1 MDFTLD
7 DTQRQLQ
14 TTMRRFVDNE
24 VIPVAGE
31 YEHADAYP
39 DPMVRQ
45 MAEMG
50 LFGCILPTEYGGGG
64 LDYVSYAVIC
74 EELSRGWMSLAG
86 ILNSH
91 LMMALMTCWYGTEA
105 QKQAYVPAFA
115 TGERRGGLML
125 TEANAGSDAAA
136 MQTTAIRQGDVYVVN
151 GSKMFITNAERG
163 NTFMLLAKT
172 DPTRQPQH
180 RGISAFL
187 LDKSRPGFR
196 VGRRIRKLGY
206 KGLRTCEVILEDC
219 EIPRDCLIGE
229 EGHGFRYVLSALEVG
244 RINIAARGVGM
255 ARAAFEDS
263 IRYAQQREQFGQP
276 IANFQ
281 AIQFK
286 LADMAT
292 AIEAARLL
300 TFQAAAKKD
309 RGERCDLEA
318 GMAKLFASEMCEKA
332 ASEGIQIHGGYGY
345 TEEFAV
351 ERYYRDAKLL
361 TVGEGTSEI
370 QRQVIA
376 RRLLELY
383 AI

>member
-1 MDFTLD
+1 MDFTLNES
-7 DTQRQLQ
+7 QQQLQ
-14 TTMRRFVDNE
+14 DTMRRFVERE
-24 VIPVAGE
+24 VIPVASD

-39 DPMVRQ
+39 DPIVKQ

-50 LFGCILPTEYGGGG
+50 LFGCILPEAYGGQGV
-64 LDYVSYAVIC
+64 DYISYAIIC

-91 LMMALMTCWYGTEA
+91 LMMGLMTCWYGSED
-105 QKQAYVPAFA
+105 QKRTYVPAFA
-115 TGERRGGLML
+115 RGERRGGLML

-136 MQTTAIRQGDVYVVN
+136 MRTTAVLEGDTYVVN

-172 DPTRQPQH
+172 DTAIQPPH

-187 LDKSRPGFR
+187 LDKSRSGFH
-196 VGRRIRKLGY
+196 VGRQIKKLGY
-206 KGLRTCEVILEDC
+206 KGLRTCEVVLEDC
-219 EIPRDCLIGE
+219 RLPRDCLIGE
-229 EGHGFRYVLSALEVG
+229 EGKGFNYVMSALEVG

-281 AIQFK
+281 AIQIK

-292 AIEAARLL
+292 QIEAARLL
-300 TFQAAAKKD
+300 TYQAAAKKN

-318 GMAKLFASEMCEKA
+318 GMAKLFASEICEKA

-345 TEEFAV
+345 TEDFAV

-361 TVGEGTSEI
+361 SVGEGTNEI
-370 QRQVIA
+370 QRMVIA

-383 AI
+383 RL

>member
-1 MDFTLD
+1 
-7 DTQRQLQ
+7 
-14 TTMRRFVDNE
+14 
-24 VIPVAGE
+24 
-31 YEHADAYP
+31 
-39 DPMVRQ
+39 
-45 MAEMG
+45 
-50 LFGCILPTEYGGGG
+50 
-64 LDYVSYAVIC
+64 
-74 EELSRGWMSLAG
+74 MSLAG

-105 QKQAYVPAFA
+105 QKRLYVPAFA
-115 TGERRGGLML
+115 RGERRGGLML

-136 MQTTAIRQGDVYVVN
+136 MRTTALRQG
-151 GSKMFITNAERG
+151 
-163 NTFMLLAKT
+163 LAKT
-172 DPTRQPQH
+172 DTTAQPPH

-187 LDKSRPGFR
+187 LEKSRPGFH
-196 VGRRIRKLGY
+196 VGRRIKKLGY
-206 KGLRTCEVILEDC
+206 KGLRTCEIILEDC
-219 EIPRDCLIGE
+219 HIPRDCLIGE
-229 EGHGFRYVLSALEVG
+229 EGQGFKYVLSALEVG

-292 AIEAARLL
+292 HIAAARLL
-300 TFQAAAKKD
+300 TYQAAAKKD

-318 GMAKLFASEMCEKA
+318 GMAKLFASEICEKA

-345 TEEFAV
+345 TEDFAV

-370 QRQVIA
+370 QRLVIA

-383 AI
+383 RL

>member
-1 MDFTLD
+1 MDFTLRD
-7 DTQRQLQ
+7 AQKQLQ
-14 TTMRRFVDNE
+14 TTMRRFVERE
-24 VIPVAGE
+24 VIPVASE

-39 DPMVRQ
+39 DAMVKQ

-50 LFGCILPTEYGGGG
+50 LFGCILPPEYGGQG
-64 LDYVSYAVIC
+64 LDYVSYAIIC

-91 LMMALMTCWYGTEA
+91 LMMGLMTYWYGTEA
-105 QKQAYVPAFA
+105 QKRNYLPAFA
-115 TGERRGGLML
+115 SGERRGGLML
-125 TEANAGSDAAA
+125 TEANSGSDAAS
-136 MQTTAIRQGDVYVVN
+136 MRTTAVLQGDHYVVN

-172 DPTRQPQH
+172 DTTVEPQH

-187 LDKSRPGFR
+187 LEKRRPGFH
-196 VGRRIRKLGY
+196 VGRPIKKLGY
-206 KGLRTCEVILEDC
+206 KGLRTCEITLEDC
-219 EIPRDCLIGE
+219 HIPRDCLLGAA
-229 EGHGFRYVLSALEVG
+229 GQGFKYVLSALEVG

-263 IRYAQQREQFGQP
+263 IHYAQQREQFGQP
-276 IANFQ
+276 IAQFQ

-292 AIEAARLL
+292 SIEAARLL
-300 TFQAAAKKD
+300 THQAASKKD

-318 GMAKLFASEMCEKA
+318 GMAKLFASEICEKA

-345 TEEFAV
+345 TEDFAV

-383 AI
+383 RV

>member
-1 MDFTLD
+1 MDFTLNES
-7 DTQRQLQ
+7 QQQLQ
-14 TTMRRFVDNE
+14 ATMRRFVERE
-24 VIPVAGE
+24 VIPVASD

-39 DPMVRQ
+39 DPIVKQ

-50 LFGCILPTEYGGGG
+50 LFGCILPEAYGGQGV
-64 LDYVSYAVIC
+64 DYISYAIIC

-91 LMMALMTCWYGTEA
+91 LMMGLMTCWYGSED
-105 QKQAYVPAFA
+105 QKRTYVPAFA
-115 TGERRGGLML
+115 RGERRGGLML

-136 MQTTAIRQGDVYVVN
+136 MRTTAVLEGDTYVVN

-172 DPTRQPQH
+172 DTAMQPPH

-187 LDKSRPGFR
+187 LDKSRSGFH
-196 VGRRIRKLGY
+196 VGRQIKKLGY
-206 KGLRTCEVILEDC
+206 KGLRTCEVVLEDC
-219 EIPRDCLIGE
+219 RLPRDCLIGE
-229 EGHGFRYVLSALEVG
+229 EGKGFNYVMSALEVG

-281 AIQFK
+281 AIQIK

-292 AIEAARLL
+292 QIEAARLL
-300 TFQAAAKKD
+300 TYQAAAKKN

-318 GMAKLFASEMCEKA
+318 GMAKLFASEICEKA

-345 TEEFAV
+345 TEDFAV

-361 TVGEGTSEI
+361 SVGEGTNEI
-370 QRQVIA
+370 QRMVIA

-383 AI
+383 RL

>member
-1 MDFTLD
+1 MDFTLNES
-7 DTQRQLQ
+7 QRHLQ
-14 TTMRRFVDNE
+14 STMRRFVDHE
-24 VIPVAGE
+24 VIPVASD
-31 YEHADAYP
+31 YEHADTYP
-39 DPMVRQ
+39 DPIVKQ

-50 LFGCILPTEYGGGG
+50 LFGCILPEAYGGQA
-64 LDYVSYAVIC
+64 LDYVSYAIIC

-91 LMMALMTCWYGTEA
+91 LMMGLITCWYGTEA
-105 QKQAYVPAFA
+105 QKRTYVRDFA
-115 TGERRGGLML
+115 RAERRGGLML
-125 TEANAGSDAAA
+125 TEANAGSDSAS
-136 MQTTAIRQGDVYVVN
+136 MRTTAILQGDEYVVN

-172 DPTRQPQH
+172 DPKAQPQH

-187 LDKSRPGFR
+187 LDKSRPGFH
-196 VGRRIRKLGY
+196 VGRQIKKLGY
-206 KGLRTCEVILEDC
+206 KGLRTCEIVLEDC
-219 EIPRDCLIGE
+219 RIPRDCLIGE
-229 EGHGFRYVLSALEVG
+229 EGKGFRYVMSALEVG
-244 RINIAARGVGM
+244 RINVAARGVGM

-292 AIEAARLL
+292 HIEAARLL
-300 TFQAAAKKD
+300 TYQAAAKKD

-318 GMAKLFASEMCEKA
+318 GMAKLFASEICEKA
-332 ASEGIQIHGGYGY
+332 ASEGVQIHGGYGY

-383 AI
+383 RL

>member
-1 MDFTLD
+1 MDFTLND
-7 DTQRQLQ
+7 AQQQLQ
-14 TTMRRFVDNE
+14 LTMRRFVERE
-24 VIPVAGE
+24 VIPVASE

-39 DPMVRQ
+39 DPIVKQ
-45 MAEMG
+45 MADMG
-50 LFGCILPTEYGGGG
+50 LFGCILPTEYGGQGF
-64 LDYVSYAVIC
+64 DYVSYAIIC

-91 LMMALMTCWYGTEA
+91 LMMALVTCWYGTDA
-105 QKQAYVPAFA
+105 QKREYVPTFA
-115 TGERRGGLML
+115 RGERRGGLML

-136 MQTTAIRQGDVYVVN
+136 MRTTAIRQGDEYVIN
-151 GSKMFITNAERG
+151 GAKMFITNAERG
-163 NTFMLLAKT
+163 NTFLLLAKT
-172 DPTRQPQH
+172 DAAAQPPH

-187 LDKSRPGFR
+187 LEKSRPGFH
-196 VGRRIRKLGY
+196 VGRRIKKLGY
-206 KGLRTCEVILEDC
+206 KGLRTCEIVLEDC
-219 EIPRDCLIGE
+219 RIPRDCLVGE
-229 EGHGFRYVLSALEVG
+229 EGKGFRYVMSALEVG

-292 AIEAARLL
+292 HIEAARLL
-300 TFQAAAKKD
+300 TYQAAAKKD

-318 GMAKLFASEMCEKA
+318 GMAKLFASEICEKA

-345 TEEFAV
+345 TEDFAV

-370 QRQVIA
+370 QRMVIA

-383 AI
+383 RL

>member
-1 MDFTLD
+1 MDFTLNEE
-7 DTQRQLQ
+7 QQQLQ
-14 TTMRRFVDNE
+14 TAMRRFVERE
-24 VIPVAGE
+24 VIPLASE

-39 DPMVRQ
+39 EPMVKQ

-50 LFGCILPTEYGGGG
+50 LFGCILPLEYGGQG
-64 LDYVSYAVIC
+64 LSYISYAIIC

-91 LMMALMTCWYGTEA
+91 LMMALITSWYGTEA
-105 QKQAYVPAFA
+105 QKQAYLPTFSR
-115 TGERRGGLML
+115 GERRGGLML
-125 TEANAGSDAAA
+125 TEANSGSDAAA
-136 MQTTAIRQGDVYVVN
+136 MRTTAVLQGDEYVVN

-163 NTFMLLAKT
+163 NTFLLLAKT
-172 DPTRQPQH
+172 DTAIRPPH

-187 LDKSRPGFR
+187 LEKGRPGFH
-196 VGRRIRKLGY
+196 VGRHIKKLGY
-206 KGLRTCEVILEDC
+206 KGLRTCEVSFEDC
-219 EIPRDCLIGE
+219 RLPRDCLVGE
-229 EGHGFRYVLSALEVG
+229 AGQGFKYVMAALEVG

-292 AIEAARLL
+292 GIEAARLL
-300 TFQAAAKKD
+300 TYQAAAKKD

-318 GMAKLFASEMCEKA
+318 GMAKLFASEMCERA

-345 TEEFAV
+345 TEDFAV

-376 RRLLELY
+376 RRLLDVY
-383 AI
+383 RV

>member
-1 MDFTLD
+1 MDFTLND
-7 DTQRQLQ
+7 AQLQLQ
-14 TTMRRFVDNE
+14 TTLRRFVERE
-24 VIPVAGE
+24 VIPVASE

-39 DPMVRQ
+39 EPIVKQ

-50 LFGCILPTEYGGGG
+50 LFGCILPEAYGGQEM
-64 LDYVSYAVIC
+64 DFVSYAIIC

-91 LMMALMTCWYGTEA
+91 LMMALITQWYGTEE
-105 QKQAYVPAFA
+105 QKREYLPTFA
-115 TGERRGGLML
+115 SSERRGGLML
-125 TEANAGSDAAA
+125 TEANSGSDAAS
-136 MQTTAIRQGDVYVVN
+136 MRTTAVLQGDEYVVN

-172 DPTRQPQH
+172 DTEIQPQH

-187 LDKSRPGFR
+187 LEKGRPGFH
-196 VGRRIRKLGY
+196 VGRKINKLGY
-206 KGLRTCEVILEDC
+206 KGLRTCEIHFEDC
-219 EIPRDCLIGE
+219 RIPRHCLIGN
-229 EGHGFRYVLSALEVG
+229 EGEGFKYVLSALEVG

-281 AIQFK
+281 GIQFK

-292 AIEAARLL
+292 HVEAARLL
-300 TFQAAAKKD
+300 TYQAASKRD

-318 GMAKLFASEMCEKA
+318 GMAKLFASEICEKA

-345 TEEFAV
+345 TEDFAV

-370 QRQVIA
+370 QRMVIA
-376 RRLLELY
+376 RRLLEVY
-383 AI
+383 RV